1 MILKSIS
8 IRNYRMLHDV
18 KVNLEEDLTL
28 VVGKNNSGKTS
39 FFEVI
44 KTMVS
49 DDNKLTFEDFSF
61 KSYDTF
67 RATATVYD
75 EYDAEADEKKKDD
88 LLQKMQEL
96 NPRIELILHVEYDTK
111 SDTLIELSE
120 FMTDLDET
128 RNDACILVSYECTNT
143 VNLYKAC
150 KGASKKGISIIKFLH
165 SAIPGVYRTNCYAF
179 DRVSKSKRLID
190 GNFKAKILKVLSFEE
205 IKALRILDDLKGDKH
220 NTLGLG
226 FANYYKQRDKTKE
239 DVEKLE
245 NTLKDFGA
253 DLKAKYKLILKSIL
267 DDLKKFGAETP
278 IVIPDIVIDSVFDS
292 EAVIRNNIRYLY
304 KQDEIDLPESYNGL
318 GYSNLIYMILEFASF
333 IEKFKNSTPERISQ
347 FLVVMIEEPEA
358 HMHPQMQQVF
368 IKQIRDLLKG
378 AKASGITTQL
388 IITSHSSH
396 IISEAGIDTHK
407 GFNRIRYF
415 TKRVNDVACKDFN
428 DLDVGGDR
436 HTYRFLKQYL
446 NLHKSDL
453 FFADKVIMVEG
464 VTERLLMP
472 QMIAKVAPSLQSE
485 YITLLE
491 VGGAYAHKF
500 EAILTF
506 INIQALL
513 ITDLDSIDPATEKA
527 CAVNIGDVSQ
537 ITSNETLVQWLP
549 KKSKISEILAC
560 CEAEKIHAEKVRVA
574 YQVSEPGA
582 VYYPRS
588 FEEAFIQ
595 RNRSLLNG
603 KIKVVVEGEEI
614 EKNVKNEFGKFKVI
628 NAADVAAKSAYELAP
643 KGSKSKTGFAFDVMS
658 FDESVFGE
666 WFVPHYIKEGLEWLA
681 GKCVYTPKKA

>member
-1 MILKSIS
+1 MIIKSIT
-8 IRNYRMLHDV
+8 IRNYRLLHDV
-18 KVNLEEDLTL
+18 KVNLEEDVTL
-28 VVGKNNSGKTS
+28 IVGKNNSGKTS

-44 KTMVS
+44 KTMIS
-49 DDNKLTFEDFSF
+49 DNQKLTFEDFSF

-67 RATATVYD
+67 RATASLYD
-75 EYDAEADEKKKDD
+75 EYDTETDENEKDN
-88 LLQKMQEL
+88 LLQKIQEL
-96 NPRIELILHVEYDTK
+96 NPKIELILHIEYDIK

-128 RNDACILVSYECTNT
+128 RNEVCILVSYECTNT
-143 VNLYKAC
+143 INLYKAY
-150 KGASKKGISIIKFLH
+150 KDASKNGISIIKFLH
-165 SAIPGVYRTNCYAF
+165 AAVPGNYKTNCYAY
-179 DRVSKSKRLID
+179 DRLSESKRLID
-190 GNFKAKILKVLSFEE
+190 GNFKSKILKVLSFEE
-205 IKALRILDDLKGDKH
+205 IKALRILDDVKGDKH

-239 DVEKLE
+239 DVETLE
-245 NTLKDFGA
+245 KTLKNFGD
-253 DLKAKYKLILKSIL
+253 DLKIKYKSILKSIL

-278 IVIPDIVIDSVFDS
+278 IIIPDIVIDSVFDS
-292 EAVIRNNIRYLY
+292 EAVIRNNIKYLY
-304 KQDEIDLPESYNGL
+304 KQEEIDLPESYNGL
-318 GYSNLIYMILEFASF
+318 GYSNLIYMILEFSSF
-333 IEKFKNSTPERISQ
+333 IEKFKNSTQDRISQ

-368 IKQIRDLLKG
+368 IKQVRDLLKG

-415 TKRVNDVACKDFN
+415 TKRVDDVASKDFN
-428 DLDVGGDR
+428 DLNVGNDR

-472 QMIAKVAPSLQSE
+472 QMIAKVAPSLKSE

-491 VGGAYAHKF
+491 VGGAYTHKF
-500 EAILTF
+500 EAILDF

-513 ITDLDSIDPATEKA
+513 ITDLDSIDPGTKKA
-527 CAVNIGDVSQ
+527 CAVNIHDETQ
-537 ITSNETLVQWLP
+537 ITSNETLIQWLP

-560 CEAEKIHAEKVRVA
+560 DEVEKIHADKVRVA
-574 YQVSEPGA
+574 YQVNDLGA

-595 RNRSLLNG
+595 TNKILLASKV
-603 KIKVVVEGEEI
+603 KIKETGVERSA
-614 EKNVKNEFGKFKVI
+614 KNEFGKFKTKNEI
-628 NAADVAAKSAYELAP
+628 DLANQSAYELAP
-643 KGSKSKTGFAFDVMS
+643 TSSKSKTRFAFDVMS
-658 FDESVFGE
+658 FDESIFGE
-666 WFVPHYIKEGLEWLA
+666 WIVPHYIKEGLEWLA
-681 GKCVYTPKKA
+681 GRCVFKSKDN